1 MNKRNNTQINI
12 HSFERYQVE
21 DAFGRLITF
30 YISREQSCL
39 ESVPLCVFIQGS
51 GCHSVFRLN
60 KVGQVCGGYQSPL
73 QQVAQG
79 RVITMVVEKPGVE
92 FLSNPGSRGV
102 ATHCS
107 KEFLEEHTL
116 HRWTM
121 AIGTALEAA
130 LQLTRGVR
138 LDKVLAIGHSEGGIV
153 AAHLAAEFPRISH
166 VAILS
171 SSGPTQL
178 FDLAE
183 EARNLVSQGESIEE
197 RDRRVRE
204 VYETFAEIQADPDSI
219 LRFAWE
225 HPFRRWSSFLATS
238 TLDELLRSQAQVYI
252 AHGSDDRT
260 IPIAAFEVLR
270 AELIRHGRKITA
282 ERFEGADH
290 SFYVKDYSVDPP
302 MSEIFKRI
310 IIWLMGTPSS

>member
-1 MNKRNNTQINI
+1 MNDQNDTQTDIYP
-12 HSFERYQVE
+12 FKRYQVA

-30 YISREQSCL
+30 YISRGKLCS
-39 ESVPLCVFIQGS
+39 ESLPLCVFIQGS

-60 KVGQVCGGYQSPL
+60 KSGQVRGGYQSLL
-73 QQVAQG
+73 QQVAQT
-79 RVITMVVEKPGVE
+79 RVITMIVEKPGVE
-92 FLSNPGSRGV
+92 FLSDPGSRGV

-116 HRWTM
+116 HRWTV
-121 AIGTALEAA
+121 AIGTALKAA
-130 LQLTRGVR
+130 LQLTSNVS
-138 LDKVLAIGHSEGGIV
+138 LDKLLAIGHSEGGIV
-153 AAHLAAEFPRISH
+153 AAHLAAEFPMVSH
-166 VAILS
+166 IAILS

-183 EARNLVSQGESIEE
+183 AARNLVSQGESIEE
-197 RDRRVRE
+197 RDRRVYE
-204 VYETFAEIQADPDSI
+204 VYETFAKIQADPESI

-238 TLDELLRSQAQVYI
+238 TLDELLRSQAQVYV

-270 AELIRHGRKITA
+270 TELIRHGRKITA

-290 SFYVKDYSVDPP
+290 SFYVKDHSVDPP
-302 MSEIFKRI
+302 MSEIFQRI
-310 IIWLMGTPSS
+310 LNWFMETPSP